1 MQSPSH
7 PLAPQL
13 YLVAVPIGNLADIT
27 LRALDVLARVD
38 VLACEDTRMTARLL
52 QAHGIKR
59 SLTAY
64 HEHNAERV
72 RPKLLEALSGGKSV
86 ALVSDAGTPL
96 VSDPGYK
103 LVRVVQE
110 AGFGVTALPGASAV
124 LTALTVSG
132 LPPDRFYFAGF
143 LSSRSGTR
151 RNELQSLQG
160 VPGTLIFYESPN
172 RVADSL
178 QDMAQILGAERQ
190 GAVTRELTKL
200 YEEVRRGTLE
210 ELATHYADTGPP
222 RGEVVILVAPLSQA
236 ERAAEA
242 EITLDSRLE
251 AALAKESLRDAV
263 DRVAS
268 ESGLPRRRVYSRAL
282 ELTGKP
288 GK

>member
-1 MQSPSH
+1 
-7 PLAPQL
+7 
-13 YLVAVPIGNLADIT
+13 
-27 LRALDVLARVD
+27 
-38 VLACEDTRMTARLL
+38 MTARLL
-52 QAHGIKR
+52 QAHGIER

-64 HEHNAERV
+64 HEHNAERI
-72 RPKLLEALSGGKSV
+72 RPKLLAALNGGKSV

-103 LVRVVQE
+103 LVRTVQD
-110 AGFGVTALPGASAV
+110 AGFEVTALPGASAV

-143 LSSRSGTR
+143 LSSRSGAR
-151 RNELQSLQG
+151 RNELQDLQG

-178 QDMAQILGAERQ
+178 KDMAQVLGAGRQ
-190 GAVTRELTKL
+190 GAVARELTKL

-210 ELATHYADTGPP
+210 ELAAHYADTGAP

-236 ERAAEA
+236 ERVAEA
-242 EITLDSRLE
+242 ETTLDSRLQ
-251 AALAKESLRDAV
+251 AALAEESLRDAV

-268 ESGLPRRRVYSRAL
+268 ESGLPRRRVYRRAL

>member
-7 PLAPQL
+7 PLASQL

-38 VLACEDTRMTARLL
+38 VLACEDTRVTARLL
-52 QAHGIKR
+52 QAHGIER

-72 RPKLLEALSGGKSV
+72 RPKLLDALRGGKSV

-103 LVRVVQE
+103 LVRAVQD
-110 AGFGVTALPGASAV
+110 AGGTVTTLPGPSAV
-124 LTALTVSG
+124 LAALTVSG
-132 LPPDRFYFAGF
+132 LPPDRFHFAGF
-143 LSSRSGTR
+143 LPPRSGAR
-151 RNELQSLQG
+151 RNELGNLQA

-172 RVADSL
+172 RVATSL
-178 QDMAQILGAERQ
+178 RDMARVLGSGRQ
-190 GAVTRELTKL
+190 AAVTRELTKL

-210 ELATHYADTGPP
+210 ELAVHYAETGAPK
-222 RGEVVILVAPLSQA
+222 GEVVILVAPLSQA
-236 ERAAEA
+236 ERKSEA
-242 EITLDSRLE
+242 EDNLDSRLQ
-251 AALAKESLRDAV
+251 AALTQDSLRDAV
-263 DRVAS
+263 DRVVADT
-268 ESGLPRRRVYSRAL
+268 GLPRRRVYSRAL
-282 ELTGKP
+282 ELSGKP

>member
-1 MQSPSH
+1 
-7 PLAPQL
+7 
-13 YLVAVPIGNLADIT
+13 
-27 LRALDVLARVD
+27 
-38 VLACEDTRMTARLL
+38 MTARLL
-52 QAHGIKR
+52 QAHGIER

-72 RPKLLEALSGGKSV
+72 RPKLLAALSGGKSV

-103 LVRVVQE
+103 LVRAVQE
-110 AGFGVTALPGASAV
+110 GGFEVTALPGASAV

-143 LSSRSGTR
+143 LSSRSGAR
-151 RNELQSLQG
+151 RNELQDLQR

-178 QDMAQILGAERQ
+178 KDMAQILGAGRQ
-190 GAVTRELTKL
+190 GAVARELTKL
-200 YEEVRRGTLE
+200 YEEVRRGPLE
-210 ELATHYADTGPP
+210 ELAAHYADTGAP

-242 EITLDSRLE
+242 EATLDSRLQ
-251 AALAKESLRDAV
+251 AALAEESLRDAV